1 MGARG
6 QQRKGRRPGTSDR
19 AIGADE
25 AGDQRLVAING
36 LVPLRDRRM
45 LQFLSRSSRVP
56 QSEYLRE
63 ALRDL
68 LRKYRD
74 SFDGSPFEDDEPL

>member
-1 MGARG
+1 MGGARV
-6 QQRKGRRPGTSDR
+6 QRRAKRGRTAATVETAS
-19 AIGADE
+19 
-25 AGDQRLVAING
+25 GDAATRLVAING
-36 LVPLRDRRM
+36 LVPMRDRQM
-45 LQFLSRSSRVP
+45 LQFLSQRSRVP

-74 SFDGSPFEDDEPL
+74 SFDASPFEDDEPL

>member
-1 MGARG
+1 MGGARV
-6 QQRKGRRPGTSDR
+6 QRRGKRGRAAATVETASVD
-19 AIGADE
+19 AAL
-25 AGDQRLVAING
+25 RLVAING
-36 LVPLRDRRM
+36 LVPLRDRQM
-45 LQFLSRSSRVP
+45 LQFLSQRSRVP

-74 SFDGSPFEDDEPL
+74 SFDDSPFEDDEPL

>member
-1 MGARG
+1 MAR
-6 QQRKGRRPGTSDR
+6 PAAESAASGT
-19 AIGADE
+19 G
-25 AGDQRLVAING
+25 GDTRLVAING
-36 LVPLRDRRM
+36 LVPIRDRQM
-45 LQFLSRSSRVP
+45 LQFLSSRSRIP

-74 SFDGSPFEDDEPL
+74 SFDNSPFSDDEPL